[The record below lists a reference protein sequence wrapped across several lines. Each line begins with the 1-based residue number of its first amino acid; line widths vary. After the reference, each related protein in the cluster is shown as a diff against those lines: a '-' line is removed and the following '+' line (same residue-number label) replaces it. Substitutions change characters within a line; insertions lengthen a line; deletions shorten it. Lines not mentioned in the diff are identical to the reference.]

1 MVRAKSTRSQPY
13 VAATHA
19 LLASVLIHVNACRE
33 QHDEEEEEEGGMYED
48 GKEFAPAL
56 TIQPTIAGVGVLF
69 SGTVMHAGRGVTSG
83 ATLIGMART
92 CNS

>member
-1 MVRAKSTRSQPY
+1 MVRAKSTRSQLY

-33 QHDEEEEEEGGMYED
+33 QHDEEQEEEGGMYED

-83 ATLIGMART
+83 AILIGMART